1 MQMASEAERKA
12 ALGKNRDHKVAQNL
26 ARANSKIKK
35 IQAQQNVRIFVK
47 FALLICGFA
56 LRTVALTERT
66 SST

>member
-1 MQMASEAERKA
+1 MQVASEAKRKA
-12 ALGKNRDHKVAQNL
+12 ALGKNRDQKVEQNL
-26 ARANSKIKK
+26 ARANSKMKK
-35 IQAQQNVRIFVK
+35 IQAEQNIRIFVK